1 MLNFYFHATPNSM
14 KVAVLL
20 YELGLPFD
28 VTAIDIFKGEQ
39 HSEAFRAINP
49 NAKVPAL
56 VDDGTR
62 IFDSH
67 AILLYLAEKHGRFIP
82 GQVAAKAQALSWLQF
97 VATGLS
103 PFSGQ
108 AIHFLHY
115 APEKLPYAINRYVRE
130 LERHYAVLDRHLEN
144 SNWLAGDDYS
154 IADMALWGW
163 AASAAYAFGE
173 KGLADY
179 PQVERFM
186 AQMVARPAVKQAL
199 ALKQDHSFKSQ
210 LDEES
215 RRALFPQNAA

>member
-1 MLNFYFHATPNSM
+1 MNFYFHATPNSM

-49 NAKVPAL
+49 NAKVPAI
-56 VDDGTR
+56 VDDGVTV
-62 IFDSH
+62 FDSH
-67 AILLYLAEKHGRFIP
+67 AILLYLAEKHGRFIADE
-82 GQVAAKAQALSWLQF
+82 AAGRAATLSWLQF

-130 LERHYAVLDRHLEN
+130 LGRHYAVLDGHLAKFP
-144 SNWLAGDDYS
+144 WLAGQEYT

-163 AASAAYAFGE
+163 AASAGYAFGE

-179 PQVERFM
+179 PSVQRFM
-186 AQMVARPAVKQAL
+186 EQMAARPAVTQAL
-199 ALKQDHSFKSQ
+199 ALKQDHSFKSE
-210 LDEES
+210 LDAES